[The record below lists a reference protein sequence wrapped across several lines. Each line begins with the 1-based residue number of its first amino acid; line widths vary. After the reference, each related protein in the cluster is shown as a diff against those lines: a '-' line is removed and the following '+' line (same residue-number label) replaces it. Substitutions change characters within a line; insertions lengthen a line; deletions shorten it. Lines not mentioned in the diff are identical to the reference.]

1 MCKLCSV
8 LGRSKLIARKGIPLA
23 DWIDCELDE
32 NHLPILDRI
41 QKNIS
46 YHLGNSV
53 QSFKLSEA
61 ADKLFNRDYTGK
73 KQIFVPEIFLTKS
86 PAFIFKEKEELEKI
100 LSHPQNDLSQKEKGK
115 WRCRLATMEGTVSIL
130 GANAIWGF

>member
-8 LGRSKLIARKGIPLA
+8 LGRSKLTAKKGIPLE

-32 NHLPILDRI
+32 NSQPVFDRI
-41 QKNIS
+41 QKNVS
-46 YHLGNSV
+46 YHLGNAV

-73 KQIFVPEIFLTKS
+73 KQIFVPDIFITKS
-86 PAFIFKEKEELEKI
+86 PAIIFKEKEELEKI
-100 LSHPQNDLSQKEKGK
+100 LSHPQNDLSQKEAGK
-115 WRCRLATMEGTVSIL
+115 WRCRFNTIEGKVSIIK
-130 GANAIWGF
+130 ATSI